1 MRSGWKRAAKSRL
14 STGSAITVMLTAGV
28 AAPSMAQERL
38 EQDFG
43 VIRAC
48 HGRRGKPDPKKSWPE
63 ALATGCTS
71 FNAID

>member
-14 STGSAITVMLTAGV
+14 STGLAITVILTAGV

-48 HGRRGKPDPKKSWPE
+48 AGDVWR
-63 ALATGCTS
+63 L
-71 FNAID
+71 